1 MRLLKNIYIAK
12 ELKFNLDFS
21 SFLFIKIIL
30 IIGEMAMKSKI
41 IFYGILM
48 SLSIFLLL
56 VSINTNNKNK
66 EVKKVIEQNVIS
78 AKYEEGFIVIELE
91 SDRENCSTIE
101 RYDISLV
108 TIKYNDEEKSYV
120 NKYFNGYGKLKEV
133 ILFYNGEIL

>member
-1 MRLLKNIYIAK
+1 
-12 ELKFNLDFS
+12 
-21 SFLFIKIIL
+21 
-30 IIGEMAMKSKI
+30 MKSKI

-108 TIKYNDEEKSYV
+108 TIKYIDEEKSYV

-133 ILFYNGEIL
+133 ILFYNGESLNGVL